1 MREAVID
8 HTLSGEPVAG
18 GARLQ
23 IDDLCFSIDGKRL
36 IDTLSLDLS
45 EHGVTVLMGPNGAGK
60 SLLLRLIHGLI
71 PADTGRIRW
80 GGADISAEVRKSQ
93 ALVFQTPV
101 LLRRSV
107 AANVDFAMRARG
119 CPDAA
124 ERDAILARVGLAG
137 KGRQP
142 ARGLS
147 GGEQQRLQLARALAT
162 KPRVLLLDEPT
173 ASLDLA
179 STAAIELLVRDAAVH
194 RGVKVIF
201 VTHDIGQARR
211 LADDVVFLAGGRV
224 LESGAADRFFDEP
237 RTHEAASYLKGFLVL

>member
-8 HTLSGEPVAG
+8 KTLTGEAVVG
-18 GARLQ
+18 GGGLRV
-23 IDDLCFSIDGKRL
+23 DDLSFGRDGRRL
-36 IDTLSLDLS
+36 IDGITLDLP
-45 EHGVTVLMGPNGAGK
+45 ERGVSVLMGPNGAGK
-60 SLLLRLIHGLI
+60 SLFLRLVHGLI
-71 PADTGRIRW
+71 PADRGRIRW
-80 GGADISAEVRKSQ
+80 GGADLSAEVMKQQ

-119 CPDAA
+119 VSDEAK
-124 ERDAILARVGLAG
+124 RDEILARVGLAG
-137 KGRQP
+137 MERQP
-142 ARGLS
+142 ARRLS

-162 KPRVLLLDEPT
+162 TPRVLLLDEPT
-173 ASLDLA
+173 ASLDPT
-179 STAAIELLVRDAAVH
+179 STAAIELLVRDAAIH

-224 LESGAADRFFDEP
+224 LESGVADRFFDEP
-237 RTHEAASYLKGFLVL
+237 RTREAAAYLKGHLVF